1 LGISNIRIY
10 SILDFL
16 KYLLLKSILLD
27 NYNIIYIINNIHLF
41 NKGLFIPEYREYI
54 IKIKS
59 SSLLIFNY
67 NIYIIKNILNR
78 KKNKINLILN
88 NIIIIKGFHVNI
100 ILETL
105 LYKRKI

>member
-1 LGISNIRIY
+1 M
-10 SILDFL
+10 F
-16 KYLLLKSILLD
+16 LKSILLN
-27 NYNIIYIINNIHLF
+27 NYNIIHVINNIHLF
-41 NKGLFIPEYREYI
+41 NKGLFILKYLKYI